1 MYYGTFCN
9 TPIGRLAIICTET
22 ALHAIDQM
30 DELPCCDEK
39 IPIVEEVERQII
51 EYFSGVRRKLDVP
64 IDASLG
70 TAFQREVWQAVMRIP
85 YGQTRS
91 YGEVAAM
98 IGRPKAA
105 RAVGRA
111 MACTPVPIVVPCHRV
126 VASKGFGG
134 YGGNLQVK
142 EYMIA
147 MEKDLCRRE
156 LRKVYVL
163 FDLDGTLTDP
173 KEGIT

>member
-9 TPIGRLAIICTET
+9 TPIGHLAIICTET

-70 TAFQREVWQAVMRIP
+70 TAFQREVWQAVCVFP
-85 YGQTRS
+85 TDKL
-91 YGEVAAM
+91 EV
-98 IGRPKAA
+98 
-105 RAVGRA
+105 
-111 MACTPVPIVVPCHRV
+111 
-126 VASKGFGG
+126 
-134 YGGNLQVK
+134 
-142 EYMIA
+142 
-147 MEKDLCRRE
+147 MEMW
-156 LRKVYVL
+156 
-163 FDLDGTLTDP
+163 P
-173 KEGIT
+173 P